1 MSEIKIKNKKFFKN
15 KIQMV
20 IYIILFVF
28 LLCMFVVLGKM
39 DYHEEISDAEQ
50 FALEFNQV
58 GKDNIFKYVNTQDAY
73 LELTGQNTIILLGHQ
88 TEWVNYYAKILNDV
102 AKDLGITKIYYYDF
116 LSDRNEANGT
126 YEAIVNYLNDYVMH
140 DDLGNSK
147 LSAPTLVIVKNKRI
161 IYFDDET
168 SLIKGA
174 KTPNKYWDEYQ
185 INRKKQELESAL
197 SNYLER

>member
-28 LLCMFVVLGKM
+28 LLCMFVILGKM

-50 FALEFNQV
+50 FALDFNQV
-58 GKDNIFKYVNTQDAY
+58 SKDNVFKYVNTQDAY
-73 LELTGQNTIILLGHQ
+73 LELTGQNTIMLLGHQ

-102 AKDLGITKIYYYDF
+102 AKELGITQINYYDF
-116 LSDRNEANGT
+116 LSDRSEANGT
-126 YEAIVNYLNDYVMH
+126 YEAIVNFLGNYVTY
-140 DDLGNSK
+140 DDLGHGK
-147 LSAPTLVIVKNKRI
+147 IYAPLLVIVKNKRI
-161 IYFDDET
+161 IYVDDET
-168 SLIKGA
+168 SLIKGN

-197 SNYLER
+197 TKYLES